1 MQIGSP
7 GALYK
12 THPIYSESFWQ
23 EEGSSALVFHSLW
36 DANCF
41 SFDTLVVLA

>member
-7 GALYK
+7 AALYK
-12 THPIYSESFWQ
+12 TQCIQHLWQ
-23 EEGSSALVFHSLW
+23 EEGSSASFSHPLW

-41 SFDTLVVLA
+41 SFDSHVVLA